1 MRCMRRL
8 SYVALGVAL
17 TTPAWSN
24 PKIAPHAV
32 KPFDQK
38 NYPKLYAEW
47 GPAGV
52 KRING
57 LLPLAA
63 QKAAA
68 SSECDKVD
76 LVEVSSTRSSPGKN
90 IVYFID
96 CVNGKRFYID
106 EGELRSASTAPQ
118 SQTTKM
124 ASLSDSQATAS
135 CEGAIKAQLE
145 NPLTF
150 TRKLASTSVYR
161 APTTGNVAVEFV
173 FESKNRLGATL
184 PGKARCV
191 ITDRGLED
199 ALISRS

>member
-1 MRCMRRL
+1 M
-8 SYVALGVAL
+8 ATA
-17 TTPAWSN
+17 PAAAAGGASSS
-24 PKIAPHAV
+24 KIAPHAV

-47 GPAGV
+47 GVAGV

-57 LLPLAA
+57 LMPLAA

-68 SSECDKVD
+68 SPECDKVD
-76 LVEVSSTRSSPGKN
+76 LVEVSSSRSSPGKK
-90 IVYFID
+90 IVYFVD
-96 CVNGKRFYID
+96 CVNGKRFYIE
-106 EGELRSASTAPQ
+106 EGELQSAIPAPQ
-118 SQTTKM
+118 SQTAKM
-124 ASLSDSQATAS
+124 ANLSDSQATAS
-135 CEGAIKAQLE
+135 CEAAIKAQLE

-150 TRKLASTSVYR
+150 TRKLTATNIYR
-161 APTTGNVAVEFV
+161 APTTGNIAVEFV

-199 ALISRS
+199 AIISRS